1 MLSYIFKVMHITII
15 GVGYVGLVSGT
26 MLSEQGHKVDC
37 IDINTEKIELLKSG
51 KIPLYEPGLA
61 DYLENNIK
69 SQRIRFF
76 DSYFQINPNTE
87 VVFITVDTPSDSLG
101 NANLKNVYN
110 AVSEVSERVNQDCLI
125 VIKSTV
131 PPGTAENIY
140 NYLSNKGYN
149 FDLGV
154 NPEFLKQGSAVS
166 DFLYPDRIIIGV
178 KTKLARAKLEVI
190 YRSFIDKNIPLIVTD
205 TVTAEMIKYASNAFL
220 ATKVA
225 FINEMAGLCEL
236 LGADIDLL
244 ANSMGMDHRIGKEFL
259 KAGPGFGGSCFPKD
273 LSALIRLAEDHNV
286 KLQILNSVKESN
298 YNHITNIAKKVE
310 YVLNGVQN
318 KKIAIWGLTFKSGT
332 DDVRNSPAIDIAKL
346 LVNNK
351 AKITAYD
358 PMGMDNARQ
367 VLKDIEYADNA
378 IGAARDAEALLLLT
392 EWKEFKNQDFASLK
406 SIMAAPNV
414 FDFRNLLDS
423 ELLLR
428 YGYHVYSLGK
438 KSIYKV

>member
-1 MLSYIFKVMHITII
+1 MHITII

-131 PPGTAENIY
+131 PPGTGENIH

-332 DDVRNSPAIDIAKL
+332 DDVRNSPAIDIAQL

-358 PMGMDNARQ
+358 PMGIDNARQ

>member
-1 MLSYIFKVMHITII
+1 MYITII
-15 GVGYVGLVSGT
+15 GIGYVGLVSCA
-26 MLSEQGHKVDC
+26 MLSEQGHNVDC
-37 IDINTEKIELLKSG
+37 IDINTKKIELLKLG
-51 KIPLYEPGLA
+51 KIPIYEPGLA

-69 SQRIRFF
+69 LQRIRFF
-76 DSYFQINPNTE
+76 DSYSQINPNTE
-87 VVFITVDTPSDSLG
+87 VVFVTVDTPSDSLG
-101 NANLKNVYN
+101 NANLQNVYN

-298 YNHITNIAKKVE
+298 YNHITNIAKKGE

-332 DDVRNSPAIDIAKL
+332 DDVRNSPAIDIAQL

>member
-1 MLSYIFKVMHITII
+1 MYITII
-15 GVGYVGLVSGT
+15 GIGYVGLVSCA
-26 MLSEQGHKVDC
+26 MLSEQGHNVDC
-37 IDINTEKIELLKSG
+37 IDINTKKIELLKLG
-51 KIPLYEPGLA
+51 KIPIYEPGLA

-69 SQRIRFF
+69 LQRIRFF
-76 DSYFQINPNTE
+76 DSYSQINPNTE
-87 VVFITVDTPSDSLG
+87 VVFVTVDTPSDSLG
-101 NANLKNVYN
+101 NANLQNVYN

-154 NPEFLKQGSAVS
+154 NPEVLKQGSAVS

-332 DDVRNSPAIDIAKL
+332 DDVRNSPAIDIAQL

>member
-1 MLSYIFKVMHITII
+1 MYITII
-15 GVGYVGLVSGT
+15 GIGYVGLVSCA
-26 MLSEQGHKVDC
+26 MLSEQGHNVDC
-37 IDINTEKIELLKSG
+37 IDINTKKIELLKLG
-51 KIPLYEPGLA
+51 KIPIYEPGLA

-69 SQRIRFF
+69 LQRIRFF
-76 DSYFQINPNTE
+76 DSYSQINPNTE
-87 VVFITVDTPSDSLG
+87 VVFVTVDTPSDSLG
-101 NANLKNVYN
+101 NANLQNVYN
-110 AVSEVSERVNQDCLI
+110 AVSEVSERGNQDCLI

-332 DDVRNSPAIDIAKL
+332 DDVRNSPAIDIAQL

>member
-1 MLSYIFKVMHITII
+1 MHITII

-101 NANLKNVYN
+101 NANLQNVYN

-205 TVTAEMIKYASNAFL
+205 TVIAEMIKYASNAFL

-332 DDVRNSPAIDIAKL
+332 DDVRNSPAIDIAQL

>member
-1 MLSYIFKVMHITII
+1 MHITII

-26 MLSEQGHKVDC
+26 ILSEQGHKVDC

-178 KTKLARAKLEVI
+178 KTNLARAKLEVI
-190 YRSFIDKNIPLIVTD
+190 YKSFIDKNIPLIVTD

-244 ANSMGMDHRIGKEFL
+244 SNSMGMDHRIGKEFL

-358 PMGMDNARQ
+358 PVGMDNARQ
-367 VLKDIEYADNA
+367 ILKDIEYADSA

>member
-1 MLSYIFKVMHITII
+1 MHITII

-101 NANLKNVYN
+101 NANLQNVYN

-332 DDVRNSPAIDIAKL
+332 DDVRNSPAIDIAQL

>member
-1 MLSYIFKVMHITII
+1 MHITII

-51 KIPLYEPGLA
+51 KIPLYETGLA

-310 YVLNGVQN
+310 YLLNGVQN

-332 DDVRNSPAIDIAKL
+332 DDVRNSPAIDIVQL

-358 PMGMDNARQ
+358 PMGIDNARQ

-428 YGYHVYSLGK
+428 YGYHVYYLGK

>member
-1 MLSYIFKVMHITII
+1 MHITII

-101 NANLKNVYN
+101 NANLQNVYN

-220 ATKVA
+220 TTKVA

-332 DDVRNSPAIDIAKL
+332 DDVRNSPAIDIAQL

>member
-1 MLSYIFKVMHITII
+1 MHITII

-273 LSALIRLAEDHNV
+273 LSALLRLAEDHNV

-332 DDVRNSPAIDIAKL
+332 DDVRNSPAIDIAQL

>member
-1 MLSYIFKVMHITII
+1 MHITII

-110 AVSEVSERVNQDCLI
+110 AVSEVYERVNQDCLI

-190 YRSFIDKNIPLIVTD
+190 YKSFIDKNIPLIVTD

-332 DDVRNSPAIDIAKL
+332 DDVRNSPAIDIAQL

>member
-1 MLSYIFKVMHITII
+1 M
-15 GVGYVGLVSGT
+15 
-26 MLSEQGHKVDC
+26 
-37 IDINTEKIELLKSG
+37 DINTKKIELLKLG
-51 KIPLYEPGLA
+51 KIPIYEPGLA

-69 SQRIRFF
+69 LQRIRFF
-76 DSYFQINPNTE
+76 DSYSQINPNTE
-87 VVFITVDTPSDSLG
+87 VVFVTVDTPSDSLG
-101 NANLKNVYN
+101 NANLQNVYN

-332 DDVRNSPAIDIAKL
+332 DDVRNSPAIDIAQL

>member
-1 MLSYIFKVMHITII
+1 MHITII

-190 YRSFIDKNIPLIVTD
+190 YKSFIDKNIPLIVTD

-332 DDVRNSPAIDIAKL
+332 DDVRNSPAIDIAQL

>member
-1 MLSYIFKVMHITII
+1 MHITII

-51 KIPLYEPGLA
+51 NIPLYEPGLA

-190 YRSFIDKNIPLIVTD
+190 YKSFIDKNIPLMVTD

-310 YVLNGVQN
+310 YLLNGVQN

-332 DDVRNSPAIDIAKL
+332 DDVRNSPAIDIAQL

-406 SIMAAPNV
+406 SIMTAPNV

>member
-1 MLSYIFKVMHITII
+1 MYITII
-15 GVGYVGLVSGT
+15 GIGYVGLVSCA
-26 MLSEQGHKVDC
+26 MLSEQGHNVDC
-37 IDINTEKIELLKSG
+37 IDINTKKIELLKLG
-51 KIPLYEPGLA
+51 KIPIYEPGLA

-69 SQRIRFF
+69 LQRIRFF
-76 DSYFQINPNTE
+76 DSYSQINPNTE
-87 VVFITVDTPSDSLG
+87 VVFVTVDTPSDSLG
-101 NANLKNVYN
+101 NANLQNVYN

-332 DDVRNSPAIDIAKL
+332 DDVRNSPAIDIAQL

-392 EWKEFKNQDFASLK
+392 EGKEFKNQDFASLK

>member
-1 MLSYIFKVMHITII
+1 MHITII

-101 NANLKNVYN
+101 NANLQNVYN

-332 DDVRNSPAIDIAKL
+332 DDVRNSPAIDIAQL

-378 IGAARDAEALLLLT
+378 IRAARDAEALLLLT

>member
-1 MLSYIFKVMHITII
+1 MHITII
-15 GVGYVGLVSGT
+15 GVGYVGLVFGT

-101 NANLKNVYN
+101 NANLKNVYK
-110 AVSEVSERVNQDCLI
+110 AVSEVSDRVNQDCLI

-310 YVLNGVQN
+310 YLLNGVQN

-332 DDVRNSPAIDIAKL
+332 DDVRNSPAIDIAQL

-358 PMGMDNARQ
+358 PIGMDNARQ

-392 EWKEFKNQDFASLK
+392 EWKEFKNQDFLILK
-406 SIMAAPNV
+406 DAMATPNI
-414 FDFRNLLDS
+414 FDFRNLLDN
-423 ELLLR
+423 ELLLG
-428 YGYHVYSLGK
+428 YGYNVYSLGK
-438 KSIYKV
+438 KLSTKFNC

>member
-1 MLSYIFKVMHITII
+1 MHITII

-37 IDINTEKIELLKSG
+37 IDINTKKIELLKSG

-87 VVFITVDTPSDSLG
+87 VVFVTVDTPSDSLG

-332 DDVRNSPAIDIAKL
+332 DDVRNSPAIDIAQL

>member
-1 MLSYIFKVMHITII
+1 MHITII

-26 MLSEQGHKVDC
+26 ILSEQDHKVDC
-37 IDINTEKIELLKSG
+37 IDINTKKIELLKSG
-51 KIPLYEPGLA
+51 NIPLYEPGLA

-76 DSYFQINPNTE
+76 DSYSQINPNTE

-101 NANLKNVYN
+101 NANLQNVYN

-310 YVLNGVQN
+310 YLLNGVQN

-332 DDVRNSPAIDIAKL
+332 DDVRNSPAVDIAQL

>member
-1 MLSYIFKVMHITII
+1 MHITII

-51 KIPLYEPGLA
+51 NIPLYEPGLA

-332 DDVRNSPAIDIAKL
+332 DDVRNSPAIDIAQL

>member
-110 AVSEVSERVNQDCLI
+110 AVSEVYERVNQDCLI

-190 YRSFIDKNIPLIVTD
+190 YKSFIDKNIPLIVTD

-244 ANSMGMDHRIGKEFL
+244 SNSMGMDHRIGKEFL

-332 DDVRNSPAIDIAKL
+332 DDVRNSPAIDIAQL

>member
-244 ANSMGMDHRIGKEFL
+244 ANSMGMEHRIGKEFL

>member
-1 MLSYIFKVMHITII
+1 MYITII
-15 GVGYVGLVSGT
+15 GIGYVGLVSCA
-26 MLSEQGHKVDC
+26 MLSEQGHNVDC
-37 IDINTEKIELLKSG
+37 IDINTKKIELLKLG
-51 KIPLYEPGLA
+51 KIPIYEPGLA

-69 SQRIRFF
+69 LQRIRFF
-76 DSYFQINPNTE
+76 DSYSQINPNTE
-87 VVFITVDTPSDSLG
+87 VVFVTVDTPSDSLG
-101 NANLKNVYN
+101 NANLQNVYN

-332 DDVRNSPAIDIAKL
+332 DDVRNSPAIDIAQL

-358 PMGMDNARQ
+358 PMGIDNARQ

>member
-1 MLSYIFKVMHITII
+1 M
-15 GVGYVGLVSGT
+15 
-26 MLSEQGHKVDC
+26 
-37 IDINTEKIELLKSG
+37 DINTKKIELLKLG
-51 KIPLYEPGLA
+51 KIPIYEPGLA

-101 NANLKNVYN
+101 NANLQNVYN

-332 DDVRNSPAIDIAKL
+332 DDVRNSPAIDIAQL

>member
-1 MLSYIFKVMHITII
+1 M
-15 GVGYVGLVSGT
+15 
-26 MLSEQGHKVDC
+26 
-37 IDINTEKIELLKSG
+37 KSG

-178 KTKLARAKLEVI
+178 KTNLARAKLEVI
-190 YRSFIDKNIPLIVTD
+190 YKSFIDKNIPLIVTD

-244 ANSMGMDHRIGKEFL
+244 SNSMGMDHRIGKEFL

-358 PMGMDNARQ
+358 PVGMDNARQ
-367 VLKDIEYADNA
+367 ILKDIEYADSA

>member
-1 MLSYIFKVMHITII
+1 MYITII
-15 GVGYVGLVSGT
+15 GIGYVGLVSCA
-26 MLSEQGHKVDC
+26 MLSEQGHNVDC
-37 IDINTEKIELLKSG
+37 IDINTKKIELLKLG
-51 KIPLYEPGLA
+51 KIPIYEPGLA

-69 SQRIRFF
+69 LQRIRFF
-76 DSYFQINPNTE
+76 DSYSQINPNTE
-87 VVFITVDTPSDSLG
+87 VVFVTVDTPSDSLG
-101 NANLKNVYN
+101 NANLQNVYN

-310 YVLNGVQN
+310 YLLNGVQN

-332 DDVRNSPAIDIAKL
+332 DDVRNSPAIDIAQL

>member
-1 MLSYIFKVMHITII
+1 MHITII

-51 KIPLYEPGLA
+51 KIPIYEPGLA

-69 SQRIRFF
+69 LQRIRFF
-76 DSYFQINPNTE
+76 DSYSQINPNTE

-332 DDVRNSPAIDIAKL
+332 DDVRNSPAIDIAQL

-392 EWKEFKNQDFASLK
+392 EWKEFKNQDFANLK

>member
-1 MLSYIFKVMHITII
+1 MYITII
-15 GVGYVGLVSGT
+15 GIGYVGLVSCA
-26 MLSEQGHKVDC
+26 MLSEQGHNVDC
-37 IDINTEKIELLKSG
+37 IDINTKKIELLKLG
-51 KIPLYEPGLA
+51 KIPIYEPGLA

-69 SQRIRFF
+69 LQRIRFF
-76 DSYFQINPNTE
+76 DSYSQINPNTE
-87 VVFITVDTPSDSLG
+87 VVFVTVDTPSDSLG
-101 NANLKNVYN
+101 NANLQNVYN

-332 DDVRNSPAIDIAKL
+332 DDVRNSPAIDIAQL

-367 VLKDIEYADNA
+367 VLKDIEYAGNA

>member
-1 MLSYIFKVMHITII
+1 MHITII

-51 KIPLYEPGLA
+51 KIPLYEPELA

-76 DSYFQINPNTE
+76 DSYSQINPNTE
-87 VVFITVDTPSDSLG
+87 VVFVTVDTPSDSLG

-358 PMGMDNARQ
+358 PVGMDNARQ
-367 VLKDIEYADNA
+367 ILKDIEYANSA

>member
-69 SQRIRFF
+69 SQRIRFL

-178 KTKLARAKLEVI
+178 KTRLARAKLEVI
-190 YRSFIDKNIPLIVTD
+190 YKSFIDKNIPLIVTD

-236 LGADIDLL
+236 LGADIELL

-332 DDVRNSPAIDIAKL
+332 DDVRNSPAIDIAQL

-351 AKITAYD
+351 AKITAY
-358 PMGMDNARQ
+358 GIRSEVWFKKQQLAGFEK
-367 VLKDIEYADNA
+367 VLIPCN
-378 IGAARDAEALLLLT
+378 R
-392 EWKEFKNQDFASLK
+392 S
-406 SIMAAPNV
+406 
-414 FDFRNLLDS
+414 RNGVN
-423 ELLLR
+423 LR
-428 YGYHVYSLGK
+428 AFISRL
-438 KSIYKV
+438 S

>member
-1 MLSYIFKVMHITII
+1 MHITII

-51 KIPLYEPGLA
+51 NIPLYEPGLA

-69 SQRIRFF
+69 SKRIRFF

-190 YRSFIDKNIPLIVTD
+190 YKSFIDKNIPLMVTD

-310 YVLNGVQN
+310 YLLNGVQN

-332 DDVRNSPAIDIAKL
+332 DDVRNSPAIDIAQL

-406 SIMAAPNV
+406 SIMTAPNV

>member
-1 MLSYIFKVMHITII
+1 MYITII
-15 GVGYVGLVSGT
+15 GIGYVGLVSCA
-26 MLSEQGHKVDC
+26 MLSEQGHNVDC
-37 IDINTEKIELLKSG
+37 IDINTKKIELLKLG
-51 KIPLYEPGLA
+51 KIPIYEPGLA

-69 SQRIRFF
+69 LQRIRFF
-76 DSYFQINPNTE
+76 DSYSQINPNTE
-87 VVFITVDTPSDSLG
+87 VVFVTVDTPSDSLG
-101 NANLKNVYN
+101 NANLQNVYN

-225 FINEMAGLCEL
+225 FINEMAGLCGL

-332 DDVRNSPAIDIAKL
+332 DDVRNSPAIDIAQL